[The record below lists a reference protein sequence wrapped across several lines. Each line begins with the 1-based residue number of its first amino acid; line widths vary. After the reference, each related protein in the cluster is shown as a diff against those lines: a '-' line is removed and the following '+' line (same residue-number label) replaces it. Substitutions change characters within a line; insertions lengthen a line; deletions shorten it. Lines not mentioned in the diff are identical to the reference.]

1 MAPVF
6 VLARPS
12 PALTTDRRTP
22 TGNWVLHA
30 TPSDEKLDLW
40 AYTMSDSSSTRKEYA
55 DPAALEAGALE
66 LGLPNPLPRYCHEA
80 DEPNEPDTI
89 AKKLFI
95 FGFSKSCS
103 RRRRRCLAYHRSLV
117 QCSLYCGSLEASS
130 SASPFEPTPCP
141 TRRQNPHHPHP
152 LPPPTSSSPDRPTLI
167 RFGHPSSSTSTA
179 EQSDTGHGAACGRSA
194 G

>member
-95 FGFSKSCS
+95 FGFMFPLLWIVGGFILCVPL
-103 RRRRRCLAYHRSLV
+103 RAYPLPDTTPES
-117 QCSLYCGSLEASS
+117 ASS
-130 SASPFEPTPCP
+130 SSAAPAYVEQPRPANLDTVW
-141 TRRQNPHHPHP
+141 
-152 LPPPTSSSPDRPTLI
+152 TSELVDLYGRAERHWAWRCVWAFCGLTLI
-167 RFGHPSSSTSTA
+167 SVTVVFALLGT
-179 EQSDTGHGAACGRSA
+179 QLI
-194 G
+194 